1 MSSELSDGVLSHR
14 SAGRAGEP
22 PPRAFAEAE
31 ALVRPA
37 LRRAVAALPDPER
50 RVAEYH
56 FGWADGAAYGGTGK
70 ALRPALVLGAARA
83 VGREDRRAIPGAVA
97 VELVHN
103 FSLLHDDVM
112 DADRV
117 RRHRPAAWVRF
128 GVGAAVLAGDALQIL
143 ALQVLAGTGHPDV
156 TGVLVGTMA
165 DLMRGQS
172 DDMAF
177 ESRDD
182 VGAAEY
188 RSMAELKTGALLGGA
203 CTLGALLGGS
213 SGERARELGRF
224 GRHLGV
230 AFQCADDILG
240 IWGRPDRTGKPVGAD
255 LAARKKTLP
264 VITALADAGEAG
276 RRLAALYRR
285 AAPPDGREC
294 ALMADL
300 IEAAGGRTAVEA
312 EGRRQIGLALACL
325 DRAEPREAGRDEL
338 AGIAGWAMRRDH

>member
-1 MSSELSDGVLSHR
+1 MTSAAQVL
-14 SAGRAGEP
+14 
-22 PPRAFAEAE
+22 AEAE

-37 LRRAVAALPDPER
+37 LRRTIVKLPERER

-56 FGWADGAAYGGTGK
+56 FGWADGSAADEATSGNGGK
-70 ALRPALVLGAARA
+70 ALRSALVLGAARA
-83 VGREDRRAIPGAVA
+83 VGGDARRAVPGAVA

-112 DADRV
+112 DADRM

-143 ALQVLAGTGHPDV
+143 SLQVLTGTGDPALTDV
-156 TGVLVGTMA
+156 LIDTMA

-172 DDMAF
+172 DDLAF

-182 VGAAEY
+182 VTAAEY

-203 CTLGALLGGS
+203 CMLGALLGGS
-213 SGERARELGRF
+213 SPERARELGRF

-240 IWGRPDRTGKPVGAD
+240 IWGRADRTGKPVGAD
-255 LAARKKTLP
+255 VAARKKTLP
-264 VITALADAGEAG
+264 VITALADASEAG

-285 AAPPDGREC
+285 PEPPGREEC
-294 ALMADL
+294 ASMTAL
-300 IEAAGGRTAVEA
+300 IEAAGGRAAVEA
-312 EGRRQIGLALACL
+312 EGRRQITLALACL
-325 DRAEPREAGRDEL
+325 DRAEPQKTARADL
-338 AGIAGWAMRRDH
+338 ATIAEWAMHRDR